1 MRKQTQTDCLMSM
14 FAAPEPRSAY
24 RVPESIFQMS
34 ASKTSRS
41 FCSLDRDF
49 QRAFSTSWLKCAGLC
64 RCVGQLSEKAER
76 KRGPRVGRYLLE
88 GLFSSV
94 GSDVVVERG
103 GASKGTA
110 TVAALERPVTGVSDH
125 VVPQFRR
132 LGKGLGAVAALV
144 GPETEK
150 AAAWS
155 LSSMV
160 GSGNQHPE
168 AGTKTFWWHL
178 LRFYNRI

>member
-1 MRKQTQTDCLMSM
+1 M
-14 FAAPEPRSAY
+14 
-24 RVPESIFQMS
+24 
-34 ASKTSRS
+34 
-41 FCSLDRDF
+41 
-49 QRAFSTSWLKCAGLC
+49 
-64 RCVGQLSEKAER
+64 
-76 KRGPRVGRYLLE
+76 
-88 GLFSSV
+88 

-125 VVPQFRR
+125 VVPQFGR

-144 GPETEK
+144 RPETEK

-155 LSSMV
+155 LPSV
-160 GSGNQHPE
+160 LGSGNQHPE
-168 AGTKTFWWHL
+168 AGAKTSWWRL